1 MTKQLNPVTPGEIIL
16 YEFLEPL
23 EMTQNE
29 LADALHISLSQ
40 IEEIINGKKAITP
53 EIALRL
59 SRYFATSPEFW
70 LNLQQRYD
78 LKMTQRLLGAE
89 IEKTVQPRNALFV

>member
-1 MTKQLNPVTPGEIIL
+1 MTDQLNPITPGEIIL

-23 EMTQNE
+23 EMTQIE
-29 LADALHISLSQ
+29 LAEALHIELSN

-59 SRYFATSPEFW
+59 
-70 LNLQQRYD
+70 
-78 LKMTQRLLGAE
+78 
-89 IEKTVQPRNALFV
+89 